1 MLRLIGI
8 SRSALVGMDKTWGR
22 KDFTALFEIL
32 EGIGWGICLYGD
44 PGVGDDGRHVER
56 VGGEFMSAVACK
68 VVVRR
73 LYNFA
78 GKL

>member
-1 MLRLIGI
+1 MGIQAWETMEGMLGG
-8 SRSALVGMDKTWGR
+8 LV
-22 KDFTALFEIL
+22 LN
-32 EGIGWGICLYGD
+32 
-44 PGVGDDGRHVER
+44 V
-56 VGGEFMSAVACK
+56 MSAVACK